1 MKNQPHRLPA
11 DARHGFGGSV
21 LDRSKPLRF
30 RLNGREVEG
39 FAGDTVLSA
48 ALANGIQSAGRHA
61 DIPLALDET
70 FAPLVATRTSGPVP
84 MDRTP
89 AVDGAEFTTIGIRR
103 DPIASGGMLGAIRHL
118 MVGPN
123 RTLNHRYGDVPPSPE
138 PWRSAKP
145 EEEILAEFAIIGGGV
160 AGLAAAGAAS
170 AAGRT
175 AVLIERTPSLGGAIR
190 FFGAI
195 ENEDAPDLTLEKLTQ
210 GLDGKTPVT
219 RLLSAEAFAVDNGTV
234 KVHQV
239 VAEGGSVRSRVIAV
253 TARTVILATGALE
266 RLPVFAGNRAPG
278 VVGALAAHARARRYG
293 IWVGKRAIVNTPHS
307 FAYRLA
313 LQAAD
318 AGIEV
323 LRIVDTRINPH
334 SRFVDFAKASGITLG
349 SGLVASRTDAIKR
362 NEPGLR
368 VGFAV
373 AIEDIAQDSQT
384 IETDTLI
391 AAGSWQPDLTLW
403 LSAGGSVAWD
413 PQNQWLTARGSRENL
428 VLVGAAAGWR
438 STTGAVGS
446 ARAAIATAIGKPPAP
461 FEDIRIDA
469 TFETPDAPTPV
480 APRRVTGPAYLDRGV
495 SLVTRRSAAPELA
508 QHPVALSLGDIAAAV
523 QIGAMAPRDA
533 GHVAAERGGI
543 SGDITEGGWTPPADA
558 TSDGTPPLPAYLT
571 GRFGPKPQL
580 CVVTAFDPRHF
591 EPGCLVFERSEV
603 LDPLKAIGVVYA
615 PAPNGAPGG
624 LAVLGTL
631 PASPD
636 GALFVRDSSGAVA
649 SKITEKLKA
658 KAG

>member
-1 MKNQPHRLPA
+1 MKTQLHRLPA
-11 DARHGFGGSV
+11 DAKHGLGGSA
-21 LDRSKPLRF
+21 LDRSKPLSF
-30 RLNGREVEG
+30 RLNGRLIEG

-70 FAPLVATRTSGPVP
+70 FAPLIATRTSGALP

-89 AVDGAEFTTIGIRR
+89 VTDGAEFTTIGIRR
-103 DPIASGGMLGAIRHL
+103 DPIASRGVLGAVRNL

-138 PWRSAKP
+138 PWRSARP
-145 EEEILAEFAIIGGGV
+145 EEEILADFAIIGGGV
-160 AGLAAAGAAS
+160 AGLAAAGAAA
-170 AAGRT
+170 AAGNS

-190 FFGAI
+190 FFGAVDA
-195 ENEDAPDLTLEKLTQ
+195 EDSPDATLGKLTQ

-219 RLLSAEAFAVDNGTV
+219 RLLAAEAFAIDNGTV

-239 VAEGGSVRSRVIAV
+239 VDDGGRIRARVVAV
-253 TARTVILATGALE
+253 TAQTVILATGALE

-293 IWVGKRAIVNTPHS
+293 IWVGKRVIVNTPNS

-318 AGIEV
+318 VGIEV
-323 LRIVDTRINPH
+323 QRIVDTRINPH
-334 SRFVDFAKASGITLG
+334 SRFVDFSKASGITLA
-349 SGLVASRTDAIKR
+349 SGLVASHADPIRR

-373 AIEDIAQDSQT
+373 AIDDIAQDAQT
-384 IETDTLI
+384 IETDQLI

-403 LSAGGSVAWD
+403 LSAGGNVGWD
-413 PQNQWLTARGSRENL
+413 TQEQWLSARGTRENL

-438 STTGAVGS
+438 STTAAIGS
-446 ARAAIATAIGKPPAP
+446 ARAAIVNALGKAP
-461 FEDIRIDA
+461 QKFEDIRIDA
-469 TFETPDAPTPV
+469 AFETPDAPTPV
-480 APRRVTGPAYLDRGV
+480 APRRVTGPAYLDRGI

-523 QIGAMAPRDA
+523 QIGAMVPRDA
-533 GHVAAERGGI
+533 GRVAAERGGI
-543 SGDITEGGWTPPADA
+543 SGDITEGRWTTAAAPPAGDV
-558 TSDGTPPLPAYLT
+558 PHVPEYLT
-571 GRFGPKPQL
+571 GRFGPKPQV

-591 EPGCLVFERSEV
+591 EPGCLVYERSEI
-603 LDPLKAIGVVYA
+603 LNPLKAIGVVYA
-615 PAPNGAPGG
+615 PAPGGAPGG

-631 PASPD
+631 PAAPD

-649 SKITEKLKA
+649 SKITAKLTLKV
-658 KAG
+658 G

>member
-1 MKNQPHRLPA
+1 MKNQPHRLPT
-11 DARHGFGGSV
+11 DARHGLGGSA

-30 RLNGREVEG
+30 RLNGREVDG
-39 FAGDTVLSA
+39 FSGDTVLSA

-70 FAPLVATRTSGPVP
+70 FAPLIAPRGGEPVP

-89 AVDGAEFTTIGIRR
+89 AVDGAEFTTIGVRR
-103 DPIASGGMLGAIRHL
+103 DPIASGGVLGAVRHL

-138 PWRSAKP
+138 PWRSARP
-145 EEEILAEFAIIGGGV
+145 EEEILVEFAIVGGGV
-160 AGLAAAGAAS
+160 AGLAAAAAAS

-190 FFGAI
+190 FFGAV
-195 ENEDAPDLTLEKLTQ
+195 ENEDAPDLTLDKLMQ

-219 RLLSAEAFAVDNGTV
+219 RLLGAEAFAIDNGTV

-239 VAEGGSVRSRVIAV
+239 IAEGVRIRSRVVAI

-278 VVGALAAHARARRYG
+278 VVSALAAHARARRYG
-293 IWVGKRAIVNTPHS
+293 IWVGKRVIVNTPHS

-323 LRIVDTRINPH
+323 QRILDTRINPH

-349 SGLVASRTDAIKR
+349 SGLVASRADAIKR

-373 AIEDIAQDSQT
+373 AIDDIAQDSQT

-403 LSAGGSVAWD
+403 LSAGGSVGWD
-413 PQNQWLTARGSRENL
+413 APNHWLGPRGTRENL

-438 STTGAVGS
+438 STTGAIGS
-446 ARAAIATAIGKPPAP
+446 ARAAIATAIGKPPQP

-469 TFETPDAPTPV
+469 AYETPDAPTPV
-480 APRRVTGPAYLDRGV
+480 APRRVTGPAYLDRGI

-508 QHPVALSLGDIAAAV
+508 HHPVALSLGDIAAAV

-543 SGDITEGGWTPPADA
+543 SGDITGGQWRAPVATAADVPPV
-558 TSDGTPPLPAYLT
+558 PAYLT

-615 PAPNGAPGG
+615 PAPGGAPGG

-631 PASPD
+631 PASPES
-636 GALFVRDSSGAVA
+636 ALFVRDSSGAVA
-649 SKITEKLKA
+649 SKITEKLKV
-658 KAG
+658 KG

>member
-1 MKNQPHRLPA
+1 MTNQPHRLPA
-11 DARHGFGGSV
+11 DARHGLGGSA
-21 LDRSKPLRF
+21 LDRSQSLRF
-30 RLNGREVEG
+30 RLNGRQIEG
-39 FAGDTVLSA
+39 FVGDTVLSA
-48 ALANGIQSAGRHA
+48 ALANGIQAAGRHA

-70 FAPLVATRTSGPVP
+70 FAPLVTTRTGELVP

-103 DPIASGGMLGAIRHL
+103 DPIASGGLLGGLRHL
-118 MVGPN
+118 LVGPN

-138 PWRSAKP
+138 PWRATRP
-145 EEEILAEFAIIGGGV
+145 DEEIVAEFAIIGGGV
-160 AGLAAAGAAS
+160 AGLAAAGAAA
-170 AAGRT
+170 AAGKS
-175 AVLIERTPSLGGAIR
+175 AILIERTPTLGGAIR

-195 ENEDAPDLTLEKLTQ
+195 EDEDSPDVTLDRLTQ
-210 GLDGKTPVT
+210 GLDGRTPVT
-219 RLLSAEAFAVDNGTV
+219 RLLGAEAFAIDNGVV

-239 VAEGGSVRSRVIAV
+239 VADGGRIRSRVVAI
-253 TARTVILATGALE
+253 TARTVIIASGALE

-278 VVGALAAHARARRYG
+278 VAGALAAHHRARRYG
-293 IWVGKRAIVNTPHS
+293 IWVGRRVIVNTPHS
-307 FAYRLA
+307 YAYRLA

-318 AGIEV
+318 AGISV
-323 LRIVDTRINPH
+323 QRIVDTRINPH
-334 SRFVDFAKASGITLG
+334 SRFVDFAKASGITLA
-349 SGLVASRTDAIKR
+349 SGLVASRADPIRR

-373 AIEDIAQDSQT
+373 AIDDIAQDSQSF
-384 IETDTLI
+384 ETDTLI

-403 LSAGGSVAWD
+403 LSAGGSVGWD
-413 PQNQWLTARGSRENL
+413 AQNQWLAPRGTRENL
-428 VLVGAAAGWR
+428 VLVGAAAGWH
-438 STTGAVGS
+438 STT
-446 ARAAIATAIGKPPAP
+446 AAIDSAQAAVASALGKAPAP
-461 FEDIRIDA
+461 FDDIHIDA

-495 SLVTRRSAAPELA
+495 SLVTRRSAAPDLTH
-508 QHPVALSLGDIAAAV
+508 HPVALSLGDIAAAV

-533 GHVAAERGGI
+533 GPVAAERGGI
-543 SGDITEGGWTPPADA
+543 SGDITGGMWTPPAPGPA
-558 TSDGTPPLPAYLT
+558 EVPPAVPDYLT

-591 EPGCLVFERSEV
+591 EPGCLVFEHSEV

-615 PAPNGAPGG
+615 PAPGGAPGG

-658 KAG
+658 N

>member
-1 MKNQPHRLPA
+1 MTDQPHRLPA
-11 DARHGFGGSV
+11 DARHGFGGSD
-21 LDRSKPLRF
+21 LDRARPLRF
-30 RLNGREVEG
+30 RLNGREVVG

-70 FAPLVATRTSGPVP
+70 FAPLVATRTSGPLP

-89 AVDGAEFTTIGIRR
+89 AIDGAEFTTIGVRR
-103 DPIASGGMLGAIRHL
+103 DPIAPGGLLGAIRHL

-123 RTLNHRYGDVPPSPE
+123 RTLNHRYGDVPPAPE
-138 PWRSAKP
+138 PWRGAAPDEQLSVD
-145 EEEILAEFAIIGGGV
+145 FAIIGGGV
-160 AGLAAAGAAS
+160 AGLAAAGTAA
-170 AAGRT
+170 AAGKS
-175 AVLIERTPSLGGAIR
+175 AVIIERTPSLGGSIR
-190 FFGAI
+190 FFGAV
-195 ENEDAPDLTLEKLTQ
+195 EAEDSPDETLDGLVQ
-210 GLDGKTPVT
+210 ALDGKAPVT
-219 RLLSAEAFAVDNGTV
+219 RLLGAEAFAIDGTTV

-239 VAEGGSVRSRVIAV
+239 VAEGTRLRSRVVAV
-253 TARTVILATGALE
+253 TAGTIILATGALE

-318 AGIEV
+318 AGV
-323 LRIVDTRINPH
+323 AVQRIVDTRINPH

-349 SGLVASRTDAIKR
+349 SGLVASRVDAIKR

-373 AIEDIAQDSQT
+373 AIDDIAQDSQT

-403 LSAGGSVAWD
+403 LSAGGNVGWD
-413 PQNQWLTARGSRENL
+413 APNHWLSARGTRDNL

-438 STTGAVGS
+438 STTAAIGS
-446 ARAAIATAIGKPPAP
+446 ARAAVAVALGKPPAP
-461 FEDIRIDA
+461 FDDIRIDTA
-469 TFETPDAPTPV
+469 FETPDAPTPV
-480 APRRVTGPAYLDRGV
+480 APRRVTGPAYLDRGI

-523 QIGAMAPRDA
+523 QIGAMQPRDA
-533 GHVAAERGGI
+533 GPVAAERGGI
-543 SGDITEGGWTPPADA
+543 SGDITGGEWTVPAEPVA
-558 TSDGTPPLPAYLT
+558 DGTPPVPAYLT
-571 GRFGPKPQL
+571 GRFGPKPQV
-580 CVVTAFDPRHF
+580 CVVTPFDPRHF
-591 EPGCLVFERSEV
+591 EPGCLIFERSEH

-615 PAPNGAPGG
+615 PAPGGAPGG
-624 LAVLGTL
+624 IAVIGT
-631 PASPD
+631 PAPD
-636 GALFVRDSSGAVA
+636 GTLFVRDSSGAVS
-649 SKITEKLKA
+649 SKVTEKLQA
-658 KAG
+658 KR

>member
-1 MKNQPHRLPA
+1 MTSQPHRLPA
-11 DARHGFGGSV
+11 DARHGLGGSD

-30 RLNGREVEG
+30 RLNGREVDG

-70 FAPLVATRTSGPVP
+70 FAPLIATRTSGPLP

-89 AVDGAEFTTIGIRR
+89 AIDGAEFTTIGIRR
-103 DPIASGGMLGAIRHL
+103 DPIASGGLLGAIRHL

-123 RTLNHRYGDVPPSPE
+123 RTLNHRYGDVPPAPE
-138 PWRSAKP
+138 PWRSAAP
-145 EEEILAEFAIIGGGV
+145 EEQLTVDFAVIGGGV
-160 AGLAAAGAAS
+160 AGLAAAGAAA
-170 AAGRT
+170 AAGKS
-175 AVLIERTPSLGGAIR
+175 AVIIERTPSLGGAIR
-190 FFGAI
+190 FFGAV
-195 ENEDAPDLTLEKLTQ
+195 EAEDSPDDTLEGLMRA
-210 GLDGKTPVT
+210 LDGRVPAT
-219 RLLSAEAFAVDNGTV
+219 RLTGAEAFGIDGNTV

-239 VAEGGSVRSRVIAV
+239 VAEGTRLRSRVVSV
-253 TARTVILATGALE
+253 TAGTIILATGALE

-278 VVGALAAHARARRYG
+278 VVSALAAHARARRYG
-293 IWVGKRAIVNTPHS
+293 IWVGKRVIVNTPHS

-318 AGIEV
+318 AGIAV
-323 LRIVDTRINPH
+323 QRIVDTRINPH

-349 SGLVASRTDAIKR
+349 SGLVASRADAIKR

-373 AIEDIAQDSQT
+373 AIDDIAQDSQT

-403 LSAGGSVAWD
+403 LSAGGNVGWD
-413 PQNQWLTARGSRENL
+413 APNHWLGPRGTRENL

-438 STTGAVGS
+438 STTAAIGS
-446 ARAAIATAIGKPPAP
+446 ARAAIANALGKAPAP
-461 FEDIRIDA
+461 FEDIRID
-469 TFETPDAPTPV
+469 TDFETPDAATPV
-480 APRRVTGPAYLDRGV
+480 APRRVTGPAYLDRGI

-523 QIGAMAPRDA
+523 QIGAMEPRDA

-543 SGDITEGGWTPPADA
+543 SGDITGGDWPLPAEPAAAGPP
-558 TSDGTPPLPAYLT
+558 PIPAYLT
-571 GRFGPKPQL
+571 GRFGPKPQV

-591 EPGCLVFERSEV
+591 EPGCLVFERSEH

-615 PAPNGAPGG
+615 PAPGGAPGG
-624 LAVLGTL
+624 TAIIGTL
-631 PASPD
+631 PPD
-636 GALFVRDSSGAVA
+636 GTLFVRDSSGAVS
-649 SKITEKLKA
+649 SKVTETLKVKLK
-658 KAG
+658 G

>member
-1 MKNQPHRLPA
+1 MTDQPHRLPP
-11 DARHGFGGSV
+11 DARHGFGGSD
-21 LDRSKPLRF
+21 LDRTRPLRF

-70 FAPLVATRTSGPVP
+70 FAPLVATRASGPLP

-89 AVDGAEFTTIGIRR
+89 AIDGAEFTTIGIRR
-103 DPIASGGMLGAIRHL
+103 DPIASRGLLGAIRHL

-138 PWRSAKP
+138 PWRSAAP
-145 EEEILAEFAIIGGGV
+145 EEQMSVDFAIIGGGV
-160 AGLAAAGAAS
+160 AGLAAAGAAA
-170 AAGRT
+170 AAGRS
-175 AVLIERTPSLGGAIR
+175 AVIIEKTPSLGGSIR
-190 FFGAI
+190 FFGAV
-195 ENEDAPDLTLEKLTQ
+195 EAEDSPDETLDGLMQ
-210 GLDGKTPVT
+210 ALDGKAPVT
-219 RLLSAEAFAVDNGTV
+219 RLLGAEAFAIDGTTV

-239 VAEGGSVRSRVIAV
+239 VAEGTRLRSRVVAI
-253 TARTVILATGALE
+253 TAGTIILATGALE

-278 VVGALAAHARARRYG
+278 VVSALAAHARARRYG

-318 AGIEV
+318 AGVSV

-349 SGLVASRTDAIKR
+349 SGLVASRVDAIKR

-373 AIEDIAQDSQT
+373 AIDDIAQDSQT

-391 AAGSWQPDLTLW
+391 AAGSWQPDLALW
-403 LSAGGSVAWD
+403 LSAGGNVGWD
-413 PQNQWLTARGSRENL
+413 APNHWLGPRGVRENL

-438 STTGAVGS
+438 STTAAIGS
-446 ARAAIATAIGKPPAP
+446 ARAAVATALDKPPAP
-461 FEDIRIDA
+461 FDDIRIDTA
-469 TFETPDAPTPV
+469 FETPDAPTPV
-480 APRRVTGPAYLDRGV
+480 APRRVTGPAYLDRGI

-523 QIGAMAPRDA
+523 QIGAMEPRDA
-533 GHVAAERGGI
+533 GPVAAERGGI
-543 SGDITEGGWTPPADA
+543 SGDITGGNWTVPADPA
-558 TSDGTPPLPAYLT
+558 TDGPPPVPAYLT
-571 GRFGPKPQL
+571 GRFGPKPQV

-591 EPGCLVFERSEV
+591 EPGCLVFERSEQ

-615 PAPNGAPGG
+615 PTPGGAPGG
-624 LAVLGTL
+624 IAVIGT
-631 PASPD
+631 PPPD
-636 GALFVRDSSGAVA
+636 GTLFVRDSSGAVS
-649 SKITEKLKA
+649 SKVAEKLKV
-658 KAG
+658 KR

>member
-11 DARHGFGGSV
+11 DARHGLGGSD
-21 LDRSKPLRF
+21 LDRTRPLRF

-39 FAGDTVLSA
+39 FSGDTVLSA

-70 FAPLVATRTSGPVP
+70 FAPLIATRVSGPLP

-89 AVDGAEFTTIGIRR
+89 AIDGAEFTTIGIRR
-103 DPIASGGMLGAIRHL
+103 DPIASGGLLGAIRHL

-138 PWRSAKP
+138 PWRTAAP
-145 EEEILAEFAIIGGGV
+145 EEQITADFAIVGGGV

-170 AAGRT
+170 AAGRR
-175 AVLIERTPSLGGAIR
+175 AVLIERTPGLGGAIR
-190 FFGAI
+190 FFGAV
-195 ENEDAPDLTLEKLTQ
+195 EAEDSPDDTLAALTQ
-210 GLDGKTPVT
+210 GLDGKGPVT
-219 RLLSAEAFAVDNGTV
+219 RLLGAEAFAIDRNTV
-234 KVHQV
+234 MVHQV
-239 VAEGGSVRSRVIAV
+239 VAEGTRLRSRVVTV
-253 TARTVILATGALE
+253 TAATVILATGALE

-278 VVGALAAHARARRYG
+278 VISALAAHARARRYG
-293 IWVGKRAIVNTPHS
+293 IWVGRRVIVNTPHS

-318 AGIEV
+318 AGV
-323 LRIVDTRINPH
+323 AVQRIVDTRINPH
-334 SRFVDFAKASGITLG
+334 SRFVDFAKASGITLA
-349 SGLVASRTDAIKR
+349 SGLVASRADAIRR

-373 AIEDIAQDSQT
+373 AIDDIAQDSQT

-403 LSAGGSVAWD
+403 LSAGGNVGWD
-413 PQNQWLTARGSRENL
+413 PANHWLGPRGMREHL

-438 STTGAVGS
+438 STTAAIGS
-446 ARAAIATAIGKPPAP
+446 ARAAIASAMGKPPAP
-461 FEDIRIDA
+461 FDDIRIDTA
-469 TFETPDAPTPV
+469 FETPDAPTPV
-480 APRRVTGPAYLDRGV
+480 APRRVTGPAYLDRGI
-495 SLVTRRSAAPELA
+495 SLVTRRSAAPELT

-523 QIGAMAPRDA
+523 QIGAMPPRDA

-543 SGDITEGGWTPPADA
+543 TGDITGGAWTPPVEPAIE
-558 TSDGTPPLPAYLT
+558 GTPPVPAYLA
-571 GRFGPKPQL
+571 GRFGPKPQV

-591 EPGCLVFERSEV
+591 EPGCLVFERSEH

-615 PAPNGAPGG
+615 PAPGGAPGG
-624 LAVLGTL
+624 IAVIGTL
-631 PASPD
+631 PAD
-636 GALFVRDSSGAVA
+636 GALFVRDSSGAVS
-649 SKITEKLKA
+649 SKVTEKLKV
-658 KAG
+658 KG

>member
-1 MKNQPHRLPA
+1 MSNQAHRLPA
-11 DARHGFGGSV
+11 DARHGLGGSV
-21 LDRSKPLRF
+21 LDRSQPLRF
-30 RLNGREVEG
+30 RLNGRQIEG
-39 FAGDTVLSA
+39 FSGDTVLSA

-61 DIPLALDET
+61 DTPLALDET
-70 FAPLVATRTSGPVP
+70 FAPLVATHGGEPLP

-89 AVDGAEFTTIGIRR
+89 AIDGAEFTTIGIRR
-103 DPIASGGMLGAIRHL
+103 DPIASSGVLGALRHL
-118 MVGPN
+118 LVGPN

-138 PWRSAKP
+138 PWRTARP

-170 AAGRT
+170 AASRS
-175 AVLIERTPSLGGAIR
+175 AVLIERTPTLGGAIH
-190 FFGAI
+190 FFGAV
-195 ENEDAPDLTLEKLTQ
+195 ENEDSPDVTLERLMR

-219 RLLSAEAFAVDNGTV
+219 RLLAAEAFAIDYGTV

-239 VAEGGSVRSRVIAV
+239 VAEGGRIRSRVLAV
-253 TARTVILATGALE
+253 TARTVILAPGSLE

-278 VVGALAAHARARRYG
+278 VVAALAAYHRARRYG
-293 IWVGKRAIVNTPHS
+293 VWVGKRTIVNTPHS
-307 FAYRLA
+307 NAYRLA

-318 AGIEV
+318 VGISV
-323 LRIVDTRINPH
+323 QRIVDTRINPH
-334 SRFVDFAKASGITLG
+334 SRFVDFAKASGITLA
-349 SGLVASRTDAIKR
+349 SGLVASRADPIRR

-373 AIEDIAQDSQT
+373 AIEDIARDSQT
-384 IETDTLI
+384 FETDTLI

-403 LSAGGSVAWD
+403 LSAGGSVGWD
-413 PQNQWLTARGSRENL
+413 AQNNWLAPRGSRENL
-428 VLVGAAAGWR
+428 VLVGSAAGWH
-438 STTGAVGS
+438 STTAAIGS
-446 ARAAIATAIGKPPAP
+446 AEAAVAAALGKAPAP

-480 APRRVTGPAYLDRGV
+480 APRRVTGPAYLDRGI
-495 SLVTRRSAAPELA
+495 SLVTRRSAAPDLTH
-508 QHPVALSLGDIAAAV
+508 HPVALSLGDIAAAV

-533 GHVAAERGGI
+533 GPVAAERCGI
-543 SGDITEGGWTPPADA
+543 SGDIAGGAWT
-558 TSDGTPPLPAYLT
+558 LPAEAAATEIPPVPTYLT
-571 GRFGPKPQL
+571 GRFGPKPLL

-615 PAPNGAPGG
+615 PAPGGAPGG

-636 GALFVRDSSGAVA
+636 GSLFVRDSSGAVA

-658 KAG
+658 T

>member
-1 MKNQPHRLPA
+1 MTSQPNRLPA
-11 DARHGFGGSV
+11 DARHGLGGSE
-21 LDRSKPLRF
+21 LDRKKPLRF

-39 FAGDTVLSA
+39 FVGDTVLSA
-48 ALANGIQSAGRHA
+48 ALANGIQSAGRHG

-70 FAPLVATRTSGPVP
+70 FAPLVATRVSGALP

-89 AVDGAEFTTIGIRR
+89 AIDGAEFTTIGVRR
-103 DPIASGGMLGAIRHL
+103 DPIASGGLLGAIRNL

-138 PWRSAKP
+138 PWRSAAP
-145 EEEILAEFAIIGGGV
+145 EEQLTADFAIIGGGV
-160 AGLAAAGAAS
+160 AGLAAAGAAA
-170 AAGRT
+170 AAGKS
-175 AVLIERTPSLGGAIR
+175 AVLIERTRSLGGAIR
-190 FFGAI
+190 FFGAV
-195 ENEDAPDLTLEKLTQ
+195 EAEDSPDDTLDALTRA
-210 GLDGKTPVT
+210 LDGKTPVT
-219 RLLSAEAFAVDNGTV
+219 RLTGAEAFNIDGHTV

-239 VAEGGSVRSRVIAV
+239 GAEGPRLRSRVVTV
-253 TARTVILATGALE
+253 TAGTIILATGALE
-266 RLPVFAGNRAPG
+266 RLPVLSGNRAPG
-278 VVGALAAHARARRYG
+278 VVSALAAHARARRYG
-293 IWVGKRAIVNTPHS
+293 IWVGKRVIVNTPHS

-318 AGIEV
+318 VGIAV
-323 LRIVDTRINPH
+323 QRIVDTRINPH

-349 SGLVASRTDAIKR
+349 SGLVASRADAIKR

-373 AIEDIAQDSQT
+373 AIDEIAQDSQT

-403 LSAGGSVAWD
+403 LSAGGGVGWD
-413 PQNQWLTARGSRENL
+413 APNQWLGPRGTRDNL

-438 STTGAVGS
+438 STTAAIGS
-446 ARAAIATAIGKPPAP
+446 ARAAVATALGKPPAP
-461 FEDIRIDA
+461 FEDIRIDTA
-469 TFETPDAPTPV
+469 FETPDAPTPV
-480 APRRVTGPAYLDRGV
+480 APRRVTGPAYLDRGI

-523 QIGAMAPRDA
+523 QIGAMEPRDA

-543 SGDITEGGWTPPADA
+543 SGDITGGSWTLPAEPASEGPP
-558 TSDGTPPLPAYLT
+558 PIPAYLT
-571 GRFGPKPQL
+571 GRFGPKPQV

-591 EPGCLVFERSEV
+591 EPGCLLFERSEH

-615 PAPNGAPGG
+615 PAPGGAPGG
-624 LAVLGTL
+624 TAVIGTL
-631 PASPD
+631 PAD
-636 GALFVRDSSGAVA
+636 GTLFVRDSSGAVS
-649 SKITEKLKA
+649 SKVTEKLKV
-658 KAG
+658 KT

>member
-1 MKNQPHRLPA
+1 MKNQPHRLPT
-11 DARHGFGGSV
+11 DARHGLGGSA
-21 LDRSKPLRF
+21 LDRAKPLRF
-30 RLNGREVEG
+30 RLNGRQIEG

-48 ALANGIQSAGRHA
+48 ALANGIQSAGRHT

-70 FAPLVATRTSGPVP
+70 FAPLIAPRVGEPVP
-84 MDRTP
+84 IDRTP

-103 DPIASGGMLGAIRHL
+103 DPIASGGVLGAVRHL

-138 PWRSAKP
+138 PWRTAKP

-160 AGLAAAGAAS
+160 AGLAAASAAS
-170 AAGRT
+170 AAGKS

-190 FFGAI
+190 FFGAV
-195 ENEDAPDLTLEKLTQ
+195 ENEDAPDLTLDRLTQ

-219 RLLSAEAFAVDNGTV
+219 RLLSAEAFAIDNGTV

-239 VAEGGSVRSRVIAV
+239 LAEGGRIRSRVVAI

-278 VVGALAAHARARRYG
+278 VVSALAAHARARRYG
-293 IWVGKRAIVNTPHS
+293 IWVGRRVIVNTPHS

-323 LRIVDTRINPH
+323 QRIVDTRINPH

-349 SGLVASRTDAIKR
+349 SGLVASRVDAIKR
-362 NEPGLR
+362 NESGLR

-373 AIEDIAQDSQT
+373 AIDDIAQDSQT

-403 LSAGGSVAWD
+403 LSAGGSVGWD
-413 PQNQWLTARGSRENL
+413 APNGWLGPRGTRENL

-438 STTGAVGS
+438 STTGAIGS

-480 APRRVTGPAYLDRGV
+480 APRRVTGPAYLDRGI
-495 SLVTRRSAAPELA
+495 SLVTRRSAAPELS

-543 SGDITEGGWTPPADA
+543 SGDITGGQWTAAAETATGIPAV
-558 TSDGTPPLPAYLT
+558 PEYLT
-571 GRFGPKPQL
+571 GRFGAKPQL
-580 CVVTAFDPRHF
+580 VVVTAFDPRHF
-591 EPGCLVFERSEV
+591 EPGCLVYERSEV
-603 LDPLKAIGVVYA
+603 IDPLKAIGVVYA
-615 PAPNGAPGG
+615 PAPGGAPGG

-636 GALFVRDSSGAVA
+636 GTLFVRDSSGAVA